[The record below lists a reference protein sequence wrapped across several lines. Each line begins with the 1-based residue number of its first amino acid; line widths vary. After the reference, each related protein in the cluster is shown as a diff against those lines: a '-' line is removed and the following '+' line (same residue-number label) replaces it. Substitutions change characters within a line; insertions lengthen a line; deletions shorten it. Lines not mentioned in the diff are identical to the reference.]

1 MVNNMRFPDFFSSNF
16 ICLRSS
22 WLKAAS
28 VAALV
33 LAIMAMTGQQA
44 MAQCATDQP
53 FYGSVETQYKPK
65 SNFNNK
71 PQEED
76 ISAAHAQAIQNAWQ
90 SYVGSCMGAGRMQQ
104 YLARQNEILRNLDN
118 YLMNKQVDHS
128 FDKKSKTITAEALL
142 FVNQPLI
149 EGMFTSTSGGGDGD
163 GAYMVWIFA
172 AKQAGYTK
180 ESDVTTY
187 DADVS
192 KQSSSKS
199 LNSQETVF
207 AEDDTTTVESTLT
220 EKKSKSSSGGQ
231 TTQRGSERTAV
242 IRDFDLVP
250 TIDFNT
256 KFSEIMSLN
265 NYEPTEYLDVLDA
278 CGGEELEVVEEELAF
293 DGRMSRETRRAVVT
307 GVRDCDVTYLA
318 IGTIE
323 VNQPKVSA
331 VEGYTVSVSIT
342 GEVLDVSRRLPKKVA
357 AIGPVLGQAGGDEDN
372 IAVKNAL
379 MIAGDLAAKEIV
391 SRLNAKGVN

>member
-1 MVNNMRFPDFFSSNF
+1 MRPYLKPHLLSIFSH
-16 ICLRSS
+16 CQ
-22 WLKAAS
+22 AAGS
-28 VAALV
+28 FHAVVLTAAVIL
-33 LAIMAMTGQQA
+33 LGTQIAS
-44 MAQCATDQP
+44 AQCVTDQP
-53 FYGSVETQYKPK
+53 FYGSVEAAYETK

-71 PQEED
+71 PKAED
-76 ISAAHAQAIQNAWQ
+76 IAAAETQAVRNAWQ

-104 YLARQNEILRNLDN
+104 YIAQQNDILRNLDS
-118 YLMNKQVDHS
+118 YLISKQVAHS

-142 FVNQPLI
+142 MVNQPVI
-149 EGMFTSTSGGGDGD
+149 DGIFTSTSGGGDGD

-172 AKQAGYTK
+172 AKQASYTK

-192 KQSSSKS
+192 KQSSAKS

-220 EKKSKSSSGGQ
+220 ETKSKSSSGGE
-231 TTQRGSERTAV
+231 TTQRGAERTAV
-242 IRDFDLVP
+242 IREFDLVP

-307 GVRDCDVTYLA
+307 GLRDCEVAYLA

-331 VEGYTVSVSIT
+331 VEGYTVTVSIT

-379 MIAGDLAAKEIV
+379 TIAGDLAAKEIV

>member
-1 MVNNMRFPDFFSSNF
+1 MRSYLGLHLLSIVSRCP
-16 ICLRSS
+16 
-22 WLKAAS
+22 AANTLHA
-28 VAALV
+28 VAVTAAV
-33 LAIMAMTGQQA
+33 IMLGAQQA
-44 MAQCATDQP
+44 SAQCVTDQP
-53 FYGSVETQYKPK
+53 FYGSVETAYEPK

-71 PQEED
+71 PKAED
-76 ISAAHAQAIQNAWQ
+76 IAATETQAVQNAWQ

-104 YLARQNEILRNLDN
+104 YIAQQNDILRNLDS
-118 YLMNKQVDHS
+118 YLINKQVAHS

-142 FVNQPLI
+142 MVNQPVI

-172 AKQAGYTK
+172 AKQAGFTK

-199 LNSQETVF
+199 LNSEETVL
-207 AEDDTTTVESTLT
+207 AEDDTTTVESTLAET
-220 EKKSKSSSGGQ
+220 KSKSSSSGA
-231 TTQRGSERTAV
+231 TTQQGAERTAV
-242 IRDFDLVP
+242 VREFDLVP

-307 GVRDCDVTYLA
+307 ALRDCEVTYLA

-331 VEGYTVSVSIT
+331 VEGYTVTVSIT

-379 MIAGDLAAKEIV
+379 LIAGDLAAKEIV

>member
-1 MVNNMRFPDFFSSNF
+1 MRPYLKLHWFSIFSH
-16 ICLRSS
+16 CQ
-22 WLKAAS
+22 AAVS
-28 VAALV
+28 FHAAV
-33 LAIMAMTGQQA
+33 LTAAVIMLGTQIAS
-44 MAQCATDQP
+44 AQCVTDQP
-53 FYGSVETQYKPK
+53 FYGSVEAAYETK

-71 PQEED
+71 PKAED
-76 ISAAHAQAIQNAWQ
+76 IAAAEMQAVRNAWQ

-104 YLARQNEILRNLDN
+104 YIAQQNDILRNLDS
-118 YLMNKQVDHS
+118 YLISKQVAHS

-142 FVNQPLI
+142 MVNQPI
-149 EGMFTSTSGGGDGD
+149 IDGIFTSTSGGGDGD

-172 AKQAGYTK
+172 AKQASYTK

-192 KQSSSKS
+192 KQNSAKS

-220 EKKSKSSSGGQ
+220 ETKSKSSSGGE
-231 TTQRGSERTAV
+231 TTQRGAERTAV
-242 IRDFDLVP
+242 IREFDLVP

-307 GVRDCDVTYLA
+307 GLRDCEVAYLA

-331 VEGYTVSVSIT
+331 VEGYTVTVSIT

-379 MIAGDLAAKEIV
+379 TIAGDLAAKEIV

>member
-1 MVNNMRFPDFFSSNF
+1 
-16 ICLRSS
+16 
-22 WLKAAS
+22 
-28 VAALV
+28 
-33 LAIMAMTGQQA
+33 
-44 MAQCATDQP
+44 
-53 FYGSVETQYKPK
+53 
-65 SNFNNK
+65 
-71 PQEED
+71 
-76 ISAAHAQAIQNAWQ
+76 
-90 SYVGSCMGAGRMQQ
+90 MQQ
-104 YLARQNEILRNLDN
+104 YIAQQSDILRNLDS
-118 YLMNKQVDHS
+118 YLISKQVAHS

-142 FVNQPLI
+142 MVNQPI
-149 EGMFTSTSGGGDGD
+149 IDGMFTSTSGGGDGD

-192 KQSSSKS
+192 KQSSAKS

-220 EKKSKSSSGGQ
+220 ETKSKSSSGGE
-231 TTQRGSERTAV
+231 TTQRGAERTAV
-242 IRDFDLVP
+242 IREFDLVP

-307 GVRDCDVTYLA
+307 GLRDCEVAYLA

-331 VEGYTVSVSIT
+331 VEGYTVTVSIT

>member
-1 MVNNMRFPDFFSSNF
+1 MRPYLNLHLFSIFSRCPAAGSLHAVVLTAAV
-16 ICLRSS
+16 IILGTQ
-22 WLKAAS
+22 KAS
-28 VAALV
+28 
-33 LAIMAMTGQQA
+33 
-44 MAQCATDQP
+44 AQCVTDQP
-53 FYGSVETQYKPK
+53 VYGSVEAAYETK

-71 PQEED
+71 PKAED
-76 ISAAHAQAIQNAWQ
+76 IAAAEMQAVRNAWQ

-104 YLARQNEILRNLDN
+104 YIAQQNDILRNLDS
-118 YLMNKQVDHS
+118 YLISKQVAHS

-142 FVNQPLI
+142 TVNQPI
-149 EGMFTSTSGGGDGD
+149 IDGIFTSTSGGGDGD

-172 AKQAGYTK
+172 AKQASYTK

-192 KQSSSKS
+192 KQSSAKS

-220 EKKSKSSSGGQ
+220 ETKSKSSSGGE
-231 TTQRGSERTAV
+231 TTQRGAERTAV
-242 IRDFDLVP
+242 IREFDLVP

-307 GVRDCDVTYLA
+307 GLRDCEVAYLA

-331 VEGYTVSVSIT
+331 VEGYTVTVSIT